1 MANKRLNSVLRQKFK
16 TKENDTVCVPFKKPV
31 INCYLFE
38 FYKLC
43 YGLGLRNCFK
53 TSSIIDLLF
62 HFFKI
67 RFILKNKLILEN

>member
-38 FYKLC
+38 FYKLR
-43 YGLGLRNCFK
+43 YGLGFKSCFK
-53 TSSIIDLLF
+53 TSSINANNPELVLLF
-62 HFFKI
+62 VSCAYV
-67 RFILKNKLILEN
+67 